1 VDDILTLSK
10 LDSALLMVTPVAVQ
24 PVSQTRAGI
33 NLLAIANVQ
42 KVAVVHRAL
51 KMFEGELDTND
62 IAMEFVME
70 KSYLDLGIDWVKLDP
85 SRLLQVLINLTTNA
99 IKYGSRG
106 FLYPSSLYSILLQK
120 HNRTGEY

>member
-1 VDDILTLSK
+1 
-10 LDSALLMVTPVAVQ
+10 MVTPVAVQ
-24 PVSQTRAGI
+24 PVSQARARI
-33 NLLAIANVQ
+33 NPSPFANIQ
-42 KVAVVHRAL
+42 KVAVVQRAL

-99 IKYGSRG
+99 M
-106 FLYPSSLYSILLQK
+106 
-120 HNRTGEY
+120 